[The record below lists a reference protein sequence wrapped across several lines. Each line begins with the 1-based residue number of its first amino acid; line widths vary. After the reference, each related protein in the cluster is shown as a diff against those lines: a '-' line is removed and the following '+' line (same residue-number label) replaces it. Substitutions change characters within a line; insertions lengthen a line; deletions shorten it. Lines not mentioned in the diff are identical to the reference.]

1 MEPVLAKHIEKKP
14 GVCGGKACVAGT
26 RIRVQDI
33 YVWHELRGQ
42 SPDEIVTSFPQLT
55 LADVHAAL
63 AYYWDNT
70 QEIREE
76 MADAEALL
84 QQVRQASPSPLQ
96 EKLRGTDASGPRV
109 PS

>member
-1 MEPVLAKHIEKKP
+1 MESIVAKHIEKKP

-26 RIRVQDI
+26 RIRVQDV

-42 SPDEIVTSFPQLT
+42 SPDEIVTNFPQLT

-70 QEIREE
+70 QEIQQE
-76 MADAEALL
+76 MAQADAILEQLK
-84 QQVRQASPSPLQ
+84 QASPSPLQ
-96 EKLRGTDASGPRV
+96 EKLRGTDASSAQV
-109 PS
+109 SS

>member
-1 MEPVLAKHIEKKP
+1 MDPVLAKHIEKKA

-26 RIRVQDI
+26 RIRVQDV

-42 SPDEIVTSFPQLT
+42 SPDEIVTNFPQLT

-70 QEIREE
+70 QEIQQE
-76 MADAEALL
+76 MARADALVEQLK
-84 QQVRQASPSPLQ
+84 QTSPTLLQ
-96 EKLRGTDASGPRV
+96 EKLRGTDASGSQV
-109 PS
+109 SS